1 MKIYTLGI
9 LFILLSVHGFAQ
21 QRMNKLSVNPIQLF
35 VYNRLNMEYERGL
48 KDGKYG
54 ISFYLGQ
61 TGNSS
66 RKIHGQY
73 AWLSEQNV
81 AFKVYSKSIEK
92 SNFWYGGMVSVS
104 SGNIV
109 SENGLD
115 KADNIGALGILG
127 TTGYQ
132 FVAGS
137 FYANLYACVGY
148 AITNDLF
155 GSATYTGNMEKPTD
169 WLLTYGLKI
178 GISFG

>member
-1 MKIYTLGI
+1 MKTFLLSL
-9 LFILLSVHGFAQ
+9 LFIMTVNTFAQ
-21 QRMNKLSVNPIQLF
+21 QRLNKLSVNPIQLF
-35 VYNRLNMEYERGL
+35 GYNRLNMEYERGL
-48 KDGKYG
+48 NDGKYG
-54 ISFYLGQ
+54 LCFYLGQ

-73 AWLSEQNV
+73 SWLSEQNV

-109 SENGLD
+109 SENGVD
-115 KADNIGALGILG
+115 KAGNIGALGVMG
-127 TTGYQ
+127 TSGYQ

-137 FYANLYACVGY
+137 FYANLYLCLGY
-148 AITNDLF
+148 ALTNDLF
-155 GSATYTGNMEKPTD
+155 GSATYTGNIKKPTD
-169 WLLTYGLKI
+169 WLFTYGLKI